1 MARLCD
7 KLSDVISGET
17 LGVNLIIDD
26 PAGNSYLQVCMLRG
40 DITLLRLAFDFGLLF
55 LVCFL
60 TVDVVDRSI
69 IVLILPDTQL
79 VTGK

>member
-1 MARLCD
+1 MASLCD

-40 DITLLRLAFDFGLLF
+40 DITLLRLAFDFGF
-55 LVCFL
+55 LYVFL
-60 TVDVVDRSI
+60 
-69 IVLILPDTQL
+69 Q
-79 VTGK
+79 